1 MPLGELNTLI
11 AIEQIKHEGA
21 EMKREAD
28 FWELLQYK

>member
-21 EMKREAD
+21 ERKKETD
-28 FWELLQYK
+28 FWELLKYK